1 MPLRYSNS
9 RSDATPFCMS
19 RGEMVGRYSA
29 WGGGPVDVAAGQ
41 QDWSQMGNR
50 AEASG
55 KLHRF
60 GLTTAHLKREKGR
73 NMMINAHRLRLPAG
87 ITPLLA

>member
-1 MPLRYSNS
+1 M
-9 RSDATPFCMS
+9 PFCKP
-19 RGEMVGRYSA
+19 RGEMVGDTVPGEA
-29 WGGGPVDVAAGQ
+29 GPMDVAAGQ
-41 QDWSQMGNR
+41 QDWPQMGNR

-60 GLTTAHLKREKGR
+60 GLITAHLKREKGR